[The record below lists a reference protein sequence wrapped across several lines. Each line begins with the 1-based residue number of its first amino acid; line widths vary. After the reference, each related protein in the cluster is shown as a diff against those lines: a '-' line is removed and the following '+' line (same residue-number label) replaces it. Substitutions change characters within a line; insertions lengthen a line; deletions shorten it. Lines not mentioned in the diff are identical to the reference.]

1 MCLQFR
7 QQLMVVSLL
16 GPLCY
21 PRSHKPPTRPAPPL
35 SLLLSLFFHVE
46 QLVDI
51 HLNSEVVYQ
60 NSTSFHFQ
68 GHILAIRHYGL
79 DQGHVAGDKR
89 LSVSLSGA
97 LVELWLPVFFFF
109 SIALAWALGQFC
121 IYFYLFTYLC
131 TVVVLLSSKLW
142 FILCIFFEF
151 LSVLLFLLIF
161 LSLFE
166 HTNTYIPTF
175 HHTRFIHAGHPILLQ
190 KLLSLVRAWEGG
202 QFTVIQ

>member
-1 MCLQFR
+1 MLFYARFDALQDVVEKGTVNSQIAPIGIRVMCLQFR

-109 SIALAWALGQFC
+109 PLPLLG
-121 IYFYLFTYLC
+121 
-131 TVVVLLSSKLW
+131 
-142 FILCIFFEF
+142 
-151 LSVLLFLLIF
+151 
-161 LSLFE
+161 
-166 HTNTYIPTF
+166 H
-175 HHTRFIHAGHPILLQ
+175 
-190 KLLSLVRAWEGG
+190 
-202 QFTVIQ
+202 